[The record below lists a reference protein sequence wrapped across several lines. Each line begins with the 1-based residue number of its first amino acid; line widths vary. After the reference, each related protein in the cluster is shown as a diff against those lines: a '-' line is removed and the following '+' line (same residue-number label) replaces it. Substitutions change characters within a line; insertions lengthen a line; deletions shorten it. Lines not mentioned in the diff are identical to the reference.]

1 MTIRPEQVETLI
13 RDAIANLNEE
23 LPEGDRVD
31 AKPSTVLFGIGAEI
45 DSLSLVS
52 LVVDIESALSDQY
65 DLDIAL
71 ADEEATARPVLPFS
85 TVQALEEYIL
95 ERANESK

>member
-1 MTIRPEQVETLI
+1 MTIRPEQAKEII

-23 LPEGDRVD
+23 LPEVERVD
-31 AKPSTVLFGIGAEI
+31 VKPSTVLFGMGAEI

-52 LVVDIESALSDQY
+52 LVVDIETALSDKFN
-65 DLDIAL
+65 LDIAL

-95 ERANESK
+95 ERANESR

>member
-1 MTIRPEQVETLI
+1 MTITSEQAETLI
-13 RDAIANLNEE
+13 RDAIEALNEE
-23 LPEGDRVD
+23 LPEGERVT

-52 LVVDIESALSDQY
+52 LVVDIETTLSEQY

-71 ADEEATARPVLPFS
+71 ADEEATARAVLPFS
-85 TVQALEEYIL
+85 TVQALQEYIL
-95 ERANESK
+95 ERANESR